1 MRGSAQCKLCK
12 IAHIGKLIMRNPK
25 HLTANRIAE
34 LAARYL
40 TPERISGASWPHRR
54 TVTVTVRLATRLA
67 TGKNKSKYI

>member
-1 MRGSAQCKLCK
+1 
-12 IAHIGKLIMRNPK
+12 MRNPK